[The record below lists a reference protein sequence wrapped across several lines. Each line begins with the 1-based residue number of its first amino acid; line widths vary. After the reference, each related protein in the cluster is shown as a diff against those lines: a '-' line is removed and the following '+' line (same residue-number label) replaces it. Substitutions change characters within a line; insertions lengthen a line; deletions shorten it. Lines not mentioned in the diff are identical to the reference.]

1 VKSAKKAG
9 YPTIDLNGG
18 KQIGISFMQQNTL
31 KGWRIT
37 SAKAYLEP
45 VAYRENL
52 HVLPQSKA
60 TRLIMDK
67 GNEDF
72 FYQLFEKSYNSF
84 LF

>member
-9 YPTIDLNGG
+9 YPQIDLNGG

-67 GNEDF
+67 GKEDL
-72 FYQLFEKSYNSF
+72 YNQLLAESYNPFSF
-84 LF
+84 